1 MATLISASRAE
12 MKEWRGKRMVR
23 QKKTHTHRIVKKND
37 GGEDRKMK
45 DTKMEGKRALD
56 RWIEAKI
63 VWIL

>member
-1 MATLISASRAE
+1 MEREENGEA
-12 MKEWRGKRMVR
+12 
-23 QKKTHTHRIVKKND
+23 KKNTHTHRIVKKSD